1 MQVGTRVAIY
11 LMTILV
17 FVGALTAPANAD
29 TEKPPPGISAEAWR
43 TRPHFPIFSA
53 AAGPKVCFAGYVQ
66 DYGWQAADCNDDGD
80 WAEAGTVGQSR
91 RLEAILI
98 VAYNTGGRTC
108 AQAHSKDIG
117 WGAFV
122 CEDDARQFAVGTT
135 EQSRQMEA
143 FKFGSTAQT
152 SCNEA
157 HVQNT
162 GWQGYACVIAGQYR
176 TAGTVGQSLRLEAA
190 RATFL

>member
-1 MQVGTRVAIY
+1 MLA
-11 LMTILV
+11 
-17 FVGALTAPANAD
+17 APANAD
-29 TEKPPPGISAEAWR
+29 IEKPPPGISAEAWR
-43 TRPHFPIFSA
+43 TRPAFPVFSTS
-53 AAGPKVCFAGYVQ
+53 AGPVVCFAGHVQ
-66 DYGWQAADCNDDGD
+66 GVGWQAVDCSDDGD

-91 RLEAILI
+91 SLEAILI
-98 VAYNTGGRTC
+98 VAHNTSGRTC

-122 CEDDARQFAVGTT
+122 CEDDAREFAVGTT
-135 EQSRQMEA
+135 GQNRQMEA

-176 TAGTVGQSLRLEAA
+176 TAGTVGKSLRLEAA